1 MAGRNVGRSQF
12 RPVPWGPWFL
22 DWDALGRQPTVLS
35 VDHTVGETLKRW
47 NMSDHFPH
55 WFARSWRYFR
65 HVQTMFEYNFD
76 QMDQSAMFV
85 CGFETPWSMMIHA
98 WLFRSS
104 LSLSPGPKKNRSILG
119 ILMSG
124 SPLQTS
130 TDHKEIARYWGS
142 QRVSMFHY
150 YGCSWLVIFGHT
162 WWYPH

>member
-12 RPVPWGPWFL
+12 RPVPWGPFL
-22 DWDALGRQPTVLS
+22 DWDAVGRQPTVLS

-85 CGFETPWSMMIHA
+85 CGFETPWSMIHA

-104 LSLSPGPKKNRSILG
+104 LSLSPGPKKKPGPSSVSWCLVV
-119 ILMSG
+119 
-124 SPLQTS
+124 PLQTS
-130 TDHKEIARYWGS
+130 TDHKEIARFWGS

-150 YGCSWLVIFGHT
+150 YGWSYYLVIFGHVK
-162 WWYPH
+162 WYPH